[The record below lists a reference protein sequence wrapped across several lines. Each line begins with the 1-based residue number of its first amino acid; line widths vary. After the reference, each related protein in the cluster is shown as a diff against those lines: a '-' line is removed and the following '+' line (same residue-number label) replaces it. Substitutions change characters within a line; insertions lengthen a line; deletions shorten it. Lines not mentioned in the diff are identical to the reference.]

1 MSETWGLVSFFDISI
16 QNSQEV
22 VLPYRVSPQA

>member
-16 QNSQEV
+16 QNNQEV